1 MKKTIL
7 FITIILGTIA
17 ISLDAD
23 LINLTP
29 TDDMY
34 TDVEHTTLPPTITE
48 LWVAEFAPAG
58 HFERIMI
65 KFDLAELE
73 DQIINS
79 AILHLNR
86 FMGCPMGGT
95 TNVNF
100 YAISE
105 DWDETSWDPHTHAQY
120 NSYIWS
126 SYGFNY
132 DGWHEIDVTELV
144 QNWNEKTIANYG
156 LLMRA
161 ETGSKWSKFYSKDHS
176 EEYLHPYLEID
187 YTPVNADENTIAAE
201 KFKLNNYP
209 NPFNPST
216 TISFSITTE
225 STENTEKVGIEIFN
239 VKGQKIRTL
248 ECIGCDNA
256 ASSQM
261 MNSIVWHGRDDD
273 NKPVSSGVY
282 FYQLQID
289 GQPAA
294 SRKMMLLK

>member
-1 MKKTIL
+1 MKKSIL
-7 FITIILGTIA
+7 FLTIILGMIA
-17 ISLDAD
+17 IRLDAD
-23 LINLTP
+23 SINLFP

-65 KFDLAELE
+65 KFDLSELE

-120 NSYIWS
+120 NDYIWS

-132 DGWHEIDVTELV
+132 DGWHEIDITELV
-144 QNWNEKTIANYG
+144 QNWNEETIENYG

-176 EEYLHPYLEID
+176 DEYLHPYLEID
-187 YTPVNADENTIAAE
+187 YTPVNADDNTIAAKE
-201 KFKLNNYP
+201 FKLNNHP

-216 TISFSITTE
+216 IISFSLTTE
-225 STENTEKVGIEIFN
+225 SKNSTEIVIYNS
-239 VKGQKIRTL
+239 KGKKIRTL
-248 ECIGCDNA
+248 ECIDCVDA
-256 ASSQM
+256 ASSKM
-261 MNSIVWHGRDDD
+261 RHSLVWHGRDDD

-282 FYQLQID
+282 FYHLKTGTRVI
-289 GQPAA
+289 A
-294 SRKMMLLK
+294 SSKMLLLK